1 MGQIKRFMGMAVGAS
16 IVLVATSLMSG
27 CSSTPSDPGGND
39 GDYNLV
45 VVLEKNLESGQDVVF
60 VKFTRDASAIDDGV
74 VVVDGDSIATSSV
87 SGKGTKTYATP
98 RWLHSEKIQIAAVD
112 AGESFVYRDSVV
124 IPDGFVID
132 HVVPANHIL
141 RPSDGSA
148 QVSWTAS
155 IGAANYLIS
164 VDSRNAALNPV
175 GFAGY
180 NESQFGLSQEI
191 LPSAFRDTFGNLI
204 EDVYDLK
211 VVAYF
216 PNFIAR
222 DGAPYKTLPGDDI
235 RTPIINENLT
245 GAIAALVLA
254 DRDTLLVETQ

>member
-1 MGQIKRFMGMAVGAS
+1 MGLTKRFMGLAVGANL
-16 IVLVATSLMSG
+16 VLMAATIMAG
-27 CSSTPSDPGGND
+27 CSSTPDGPGGND

-45 VVLEKNLESGQDVVF
+45 VVLEKNLDSGQDVVY
-60 VKFTRDASAIDDGV
+60 VKFTRDAAAVDDGV

-87 SGKGTKTYATP
+87 SGKGNKTYATQ
-98 RWLHSEKIQIAAVD
+98 RWQHSEKIQIAAVD
-112 AGESFVYRDSVV
+112 ASESFVYRDSVV

-164 VDSRNAALNPV
+164 VDSRNAGLNPV

-222 DGAPYKTLPGDDI
+222 DGAPYKSLPGDDI
-235 RTPIINENLT
+235 RIPILNDNVT